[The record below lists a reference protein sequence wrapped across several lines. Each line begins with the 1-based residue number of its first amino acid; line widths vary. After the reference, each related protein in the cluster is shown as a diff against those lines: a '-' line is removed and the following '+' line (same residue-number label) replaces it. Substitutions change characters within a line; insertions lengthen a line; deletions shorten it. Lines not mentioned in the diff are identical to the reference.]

1 MDATVQP
8 VVRCAG
14 KRRYRRSDE
23 KRRIVEETLTP
34 GSIGGGYRASA
45 RNERQPGVSLAQAVS
60 VRTSGNLLPN
70 APNLLHRER
79 KRMARLLLEDV
90 TLQKEKRV
98 IAQVRF
104 RGRALSDLVGRNAP
118 S

>member
-8 VVRCAG
+8 VVRRAG

-23 KRRIVEETLTP
+23 KRRIVEVNLTP

-45 RNERQPGVSLAQAVS
+45 RSERQPGVSLGASCIRQDFWQPPAECPQPS
-60 VRTSGNLLPN
+60 PSG
-70 APNLLHRER
+70 AEGR
-79 KRMARLLLEDV
+79 ARLLLEDV